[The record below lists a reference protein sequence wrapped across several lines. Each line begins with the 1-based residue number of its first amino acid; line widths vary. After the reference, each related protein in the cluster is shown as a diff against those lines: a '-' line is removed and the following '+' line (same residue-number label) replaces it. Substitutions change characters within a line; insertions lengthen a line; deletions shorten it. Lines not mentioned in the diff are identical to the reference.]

1 MMIIYMGAIRW
12 GTRGTRH
19 HFLDSGAILCYIPH
33 IFLFGFRNTLVS
45 HQAVPLTFYNK
56 IGLRTIYDS
65 T

>member
-1 MMIIYMGAIRW
+1 MMIIYMGAIMW
-12 GTRGTRH
+12 GIRGRAPY
-19 HFLDSGAILCYIPH
+19 FLDSGDILCYAPH

-56 IGLRTIYDS
+56 TGLMTIYAS